1 MAKVKPFKSWDEV
14 VTFALTLPETELG
27 TSYGRPAVKVRGK
40 AFVYP
45 GREAGSFAVSSPLEE
60 KAFLIETD
68 PATFWETPHYRGWPA
83 VLVRF
88 GSKDRPR
95 IELVIRRAWWDRAS
109 KAQRALQSAAR
120 P

>member
-1 MAKVKPFKSWDEV
+1 MSKGSTFDSWDSV
-14 VTFALTLPETELG
+14 MAFALALPGAEES
-27 TSYGRPAVKVRGK
+27 TSYGRPSVKVRGK

-60 KAFLIETD
+60 KEMLVETD
-68 PATFWETPHYRGWPA
+68 PETFWETDHYRGWPA

-88 GSKDRPR
+88 GSAERDR
-95 IELVIRRAWWDRAS
+95 IETVIRRAWWDRLS
-109 KAQRALQSAAR
+109 KAQQRDFGER